1 MSSEF
6 LPSIEIKLYNSV
18 NSMIVVM
25 ALSLLKKDSWNC
37 RHRDTSLTP
46 PVASVLL
53 DVRLPQP
60 FHVDKAG
67 TLQELNA

>member
-6 LPSIEIKLYNSV
+6 LSSIEIKLYNSV

-25 ALSLLKKDSWNC
+25 ALSLLKKDSWSC